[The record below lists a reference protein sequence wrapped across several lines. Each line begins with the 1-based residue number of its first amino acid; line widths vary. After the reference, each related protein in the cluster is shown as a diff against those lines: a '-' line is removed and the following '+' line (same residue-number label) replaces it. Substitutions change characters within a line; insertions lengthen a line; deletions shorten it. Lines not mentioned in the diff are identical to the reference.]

1 MGYRAPSAQDVYRYV
16 FRLDKYSRSLTD
28 GFGLSI
34 IFVNDDSPVC
44 RDLISN
50 YFVDLCHRTA
60 DRIRIIFFSELP
72 EYCFEDIAH
81 RMNSNSY
88 SAERLR
94 ENGLLNQVIEEMPRS
109 YSHYPRTMLN
119 NLLKA
124 LRWQDYNEVDFLLSG
139 ISEDFGP
146 RYADALYRLVRQ
158 HRNSSDRNIEAQI
171 LELISEMQNSECRT
185 RSDRFRRMYKDH
197 WRDLTPD
204 PMIPID
210 APERTRELSFDV
222 KNNTAMPGVG
232 ESMRFAAQLGIGRH
246 VPCFVFFTDIGEL
259 TIDVFPVG
267 NLSAHE
273 AYNQMR
279 VWIDSFYQENHVSLN
294 KWNQVEQNIIS
305 FINSINQPLSNL
317 KNWIDKSEELWN
329 ELRLVAQTIVKLRKL
344 GQETTTYKSLIDN
357 INTPSWRCNGILS
370 TCRTRLETIYNK
382 REKHQLEQ
390 EHLETVINRLKT
402 ISDSPEIYNELL
414 HLLSQP
420 ISSQISEILE
430 KAIQSIKQLKS
441 NLKFTSLE
449 NQLFQWWGNI
459 RKNIPSFN
467 KFKEA
472 HNNADQDIKSKYKN
486 FIVSIFELPFMDT
499 PEILLEKTKSL
510 SDECGLDFS
519 EYSLQLVPFFTEL
532 HTNVPKWI
540 DGTNLAISD
549 LLPFQSRDRINF
561 DLILNEIGDD
571 HPINKMIREN
581 MTTEQKKQRETLI
594 SEIERKILQ
603 CRDGAL
609 TNLIKLREQ
618 PLDIST
624 EEMEAYS
631 VCLRDMYNLR
641 NEVEKELTH
650 LANSTSSH
658 DKPPLLVAPKDI
670 QEFLKLLN
678 EYKETVNNLVYLYK
692 QDRRVQEVNLTD
704 PFPQIFELELRE
716 EQLNISQTR
725 HRELETKLEQTIPD
739 SQSGVKLLQDIR
751 EMSCTITPKARLASE
766 IFKIKQKS
774 DLSRQSSNSSNSYGL
789 PCLLKLIK
797 TKDSPQPNLDFIR
810 DLNSNILENLEEKL
824 YELNDKELRV
834 ILNSIAKLDTV
845 IDSRNEILDIIFTIV
860 GLLPDRELATHR
872 QYASRPIN
880 LEVTKVTE
888 SSKNVEVEMNFHAPV
903 TGATGKNEGI
913 ININISD
920 QQKTLAEAANEIQ
933 QLLKQLEKTNPSATE
948 PEQVAYI
955 DASVQPNLKQR
966 TIAALKAAGETSID
980 EFFLENKYLKVGKAV
995 VKAWLQPT
1003 S

>member
-1 MGYRAPSAQDVYRYV
+1 MGYRAPSARDVYSYV

-28 GFGLSI
+28 GFSLSI
-34 IFVNDDSPVC
+34 IFVNDNSPVC
-44 RDLISN
+44 QDLISH

-72 EYCFEDIAH
+72 ESYFEDIE
-81 RMNSNSY
+81 RSMRSSSY
-88 SAERLR
+88 SAK
-94 ENGLLNQVIEEMPRS
+94 NGLLNQVIEDMPRS
-109 YSHYPRTMLN
+109 SYIHYIREILDD
-119 NLLKA
+119 LLKA
-124 LRWQDYNEVDFLLSG
+124 LHWRNYNEVDFLLST
-139 ISEDFGP
+139 ISKGFGP

-158 HRNSSDRNIEAQI
+158 HRDSPDWNIEEALI
-171 LELISEMQNSECRT
+171 HELISEMENNRWRT
-185 RSDRFRRMYKDH
+185 GRDRFRRMYEDH

-232 ESMRFAAQLGIGRH
+232 ESMRFAARLGIGRH

-279 VWIDSFYQENHVSLN
+279 NWIDSFYQENQVSLN
-294 KWNQVEQNIIS
+294 KWNQVEQDIIS
-305 FINSINQPLSNL
+305 FINSINQPLRSL
-317 KNWIDKSEELWN
+317 KNWINKSEELWN

-499 PEILLEKTKSL
+499 LEILLEKTKSL

-540 DGTNLAISD
+540 DETNLTISD
-549 LLPFQSRDRINF
+549 ILPFKSRDGIKLG
-561 DLILNEIGDD
+561 LILNQIEDD

-581 MTTEQKKQRETLI
+581 MTPEQKKQREILI
-594 SEIERKILQ
+594 SETERKILQ
-603 CRDGAL
+603 CRDEAL
-609 TNLIKLREQ
+609 TQLIKLREQ
-618 PLDIST
+618 ALDVST
-624 EEMEAYS
+624 EEKEAYS
-631 VCLRDMYNLR
+631 AFLRDMYNLR
-641 NEVEKELTH
+641 DKIEKELTD
-650 LANSTSSH
+650 LANSSP
-658 DKPPLLVAPKDI
+658 DKSPRLVESKDI
-670 QEFLKLLN
+670 KKFLTLLN
-678 EYKETVNNLVYLYK
+678 EYKETVNNFVYPYK
-692 QDRRVQEVNLTD
+692 QDRRVQEVNLSES
-704 PFPQIFELELRE
+704 FSQIFELQLRE
-716 EQLNISQTR
+716 DQLNISKTR
-725 HRELETKLEQTIPD
+725 PRELQTELGKTIPD
-739 SQSGVKLLQDIR
+739 SQAGVKLLQDVQQ
-751 EMSCTITPKARLASE
+751 MSYTISPKARLASE

-774 DLSRQSSNSSNSYGL
+774 DLPRQSSNFFGL

-797 TKDSPQPNLDFIR
+797 NKDSPQPNLDFIR

-824 YELNDKELRV
+824 YELNDTELRV
-834 ILNSIAKLDTV
+834 VLNSIAKLDTV
-845 IDSRNEILDIIFTIV
+845 IESRSEILDIIFTIV

-872 QYASRPIN
+872 QYANRPIN
-880 LEVTKVTE
+880 LEVTTVTE
-888 SSKNVEVEMNFHAPV
+888 QSKSVEVEMNFHAPV
-903 TGATGKNEGI
+903 TGATGKNDGT

-920 QQKTLAEAANEIQ
+920 HQKTLAEAANEIE

-948 PEQVAYI
+948 PEQAAYI

-966 TIAALKAAGETSID
+966 TIAALRSGGETAIE

-995 VKAWLQPT
+995 VKAWLRP
-1003 S
+1003 SS